1 MCDLR
6 HYEHIV
12 ALAEKGNFRRAAEA
26 VHISTPALT
35 KSIQKSEKSFNV
47 RLFDRTRKGVMP
59 TPFGETV
66 VRQARMLLRDAAAIS
81 RDVRSL
87 AQLECGHI
95 LVGCGPFAAEALM
108 GNVMVRFLPNFP
120 KIRVMLKVVGF
131 PDMLLKMLEEK
142 EIDFFIANYPQH
154 IRGMKILEV
163 IKLPKE
169 DIVWYCRPKHP
180 LLKMKKFSASDIASF
195 PLFLPFLTH
204 GFNDW
209 LLQVFEGTAVVQK
222 NGVID
227 AAFQC
232 NDYRIL
238 RDAVANSDG
247 VGALPQTNLTKE
259 LQSRRL
265 YELLFRPSIP
275 PPGWGIVYLRER
287 ILPPAAECLISII
300 KDECFRIVRTKQT

>member
-1 MCDLR
+1 MSDLR

-35 KSIQKSEKSFNV
+35 KSIQKSEEFFNV
-47 RLFDRTRKGVMP
+47 RLFDRTRKGIMP
-59 TPFGETV
+59 TPVGETV

-87 AQLECGHI
+87 AQLECGEI
-95 LVGCGPFAAEALM
+95 LVGCGPFAAEAIM

-120 KIRVMLKVVGF
+120 KIRVRLKVVGF
-131 PDMLLKMLEEK
+131 PDMLLKMLQER

-154 IRGMKILEV
+154 IRGIKILKE
-163 IKLPKE
+163 IEFPKE

-180 LLKMKKFSASDIASF
+180 LLKMKNISASDIVSF
-195 PLFLPFLTH
+195 PLFLPFLTQ

-209 LLQVFEGTAVVQK
+209 LLQVFKGTSVVQM

-247 VGALPQTNLTKE
+247 VGALPRSNLTKE

-265 YELLFRPSIP
+265 YELLFRPSILA
-275 PPGWGIVYLRER
+275 PGYGIVYLSER
-287 ILPPAAECLISII
+287 ILSPAAECLISFIMD
-300 KDECFRIVRTKQT
+300 KGSRL